1 MCPSRYRKATHG
13 AGPKDPSLISHR
25 HSMSVCESTPGTPVA
40 FSAAGAGELK
50 VLSPELRRCQQQHI
64 GRPEVSSCYIL
75 GHTRMNTNE
84 NDVRDQLN
92 FGEVF
97 KTNHTQAGSSD
108 GRTLSASSSNSS
120 SKTEISSAASAAH
133 LSCPDLENMVAKA
146 STSSAVPAGHSE
158 AVPSRALQ
166 PQLPPPSRL
175 SSAPQSLSL
184 TDSSQT
190 ESEDMSPL
198 MSR

>member
-1 MCPSRYRKATHG
+1 M
-13 AGPKDPSLISHR
+13 
-25 HSMSVCESTPGTPVA
+25 
-40 FSAAGAGELK
+40 
-50 VLSPELRRCQQQHI
+50 
-64 GRPEVSSCYIL
+64 
-75 GHTRMNTNE
+75 
-84 NDVRDQLN
+84 
-92 FGEVF
+92 
-97 KTNHTQAGSSD
+97 QAGSSD

-120 SKTEISSAASAAH
+120 SKTEISSTASAAH

-146 STSSAVPAGHSE
+146 ASAVPASHSE

-166 PQLPPPSRL
+166 PQPPSRL

>member
-1 MCPSRYRKATHG
+1 MASY
-13 AGPKDPSLISHR
+13 
-25 HSMSVCESTPGTPVA
+25 
-40 FSAAGAGELK
+40 
-50 VLSPELRRCQQQHI
+50 
-64 GRPEVSSCYIL
+64 
-75 GHTRMNTNE
+75 
-84 NDVRDQLN
+84 
-92 FGEVF
+92 
-97 KTNHTQAGSSD
+97 KTNYLQAGSSD

-120 SKTEISSAASAAH
+120 SKTEISSTASAAH

-146 STSSAVPAGHSE
+146 ASSTAVPASHSE

-166 PQLPPPSRL
+166 PQPPSRL

>member
-1 MCPSRYRKATHG
+1 
-13 AGPKDPSLISHR
+13 
-25 HSMSVCESTPGTPVA
+25 
-40 FSAAGAGELK
+40 
-50 VLSPELRRCQQQHI
+50 
-64 GRPEVSSCYIL
+64 
-75 GHTRMNTNE
+75 MNTNTTCI
-84 NDVRDQLN
+84 NHLN
-92 FGEVF
+92 
-97 KTNHTQAGSSD
+97 NLQAGSSD

-120 SKTEISSAASAAH
+120 SKTEISSTASAAH

-146 STSSAVPAGHSE
+146 ASASSAAVPASHSE

-166 PQLPPPSRL
+166 PQPPSRL